1 MTTAPMAAPQSISR
15 SGPEQ
20 SDTQSRAQRSVI
32 QAERADEAVREILRT
47 QYEGEPALV
56 VPSPPGAGKTDV
68 IEKLAAQSFGAMRE
82 RCVVVLQTNQQAFDF
97 VARFRR
103 HFGQLPVTLY
113 CRDGLPLPEHIV
125 PGPLLRATHEPAAL
139 PTGPCVVVANAA
151 KLAMSAVPVG
161 AFDLM
166 VADEVWQLPNYQF
179 LSIAGL
185 AARVVLVGDPG
196 QIAPVV
202 AADAARWS
210 ANLAG
215 PHVPAPQALLANH
228 PDTRV
233 IGLPVTRRLVDDS
246 ARIVQRAFYPDI
258 EFGALHRAEDRRIEF
273 RQLAASHPLDA
284 VLRQVESGVTIS
296 LLELPAAAPVTADGG
311 VAATI
316 AVLLA
321 RIVARGAHLVT
332 PDGAR
337 LVEASR
343 VGVVCAH
350 RAQVRAVRARLG
362 LELARGVLVET
373 ANRYQGLERDVVIV
387 WHPLTGRSSIRD
399 FHVDAGRFCVMLSR
413 HRAACLIVGRAGADA
428 LLARYTP
435 DEPRRSGSTP
445 TRSTTGGGHTRPCS
459 TPSAPEGVWPTFV
472 GDRRGGDR
480 RGIVWA
486 ACCRSWFA
494 ALTRASNGT
503 CSAAGEATRAASGRR
518 RSIAT

>member
-1 MTTAPMAAPQSISR
+1 MITAPIAPPQSPSR
-15 SGPEQ
+15 SGSDQ
-20 SDTQSRAQRSVI
+20 SEIHSRAQRSAA
-32 QAERADEAVREILRT
+32 QAERADQAVREILRT

-56 VPSPPGAGKTDV
+56 VPSPPGAGKTGV
-68 IEKLAAQSFGAMRE
+68 VERLAAQSLGAMGE
-82 RCVVVLQTNQQAFDF
+82 RCVVVLQTNWQAFDF

-103 HFGQLPVTLY
+103 HFGRLPVTLY

-125 PGPLLRATHEPAAL
+125 RGPRRGPLLRVAHEPAAL

-166 VADEVWQLPNYQF
+166 VVDEAWQLPNYQF
-179 LSIAGL
+179 LSVAGL

-202 AADAARWS
+202 GAEVTRWS
-210 ANLAG
+210 ADLAG

-246 ARIVQRAFYPDI
+246 ARIVRRAFYPDL

-273 RQLAASHPLDA
+273 RRLAAVDPLDA
-284 VLRQVESGVTIS
+284 AFRQVESGATVS
-296 LLELPAAAPVTADGG
+296 MLELPVAAPVTADGE

-316 AVLLA
+316 AALLA

-337 LVEASR
+337 RVGADR
-343 VGVVCAH
+343 VGVVCGH

-413 HRAACLIVGRAGADA
+413 HRAACLIVGRAGTDA

-435 DEPRRSGSTP
+435 GEPPPLGIDADEEYDGWRAHRTVLDELCG
-445 TRSTTGGGHTRPCS
+445 
-459 TPSAPEGVWPTFV
+459 EGRMVQLH
-472 GDRRGGDR
+472 R
-480 RGIVWA
+480 
-486 ACCRSWFA
+486 
-494 ALTRASNGT
+494 
-503 CSAAGEATRAASGRR
+503 
-518 RSIAT
+518 